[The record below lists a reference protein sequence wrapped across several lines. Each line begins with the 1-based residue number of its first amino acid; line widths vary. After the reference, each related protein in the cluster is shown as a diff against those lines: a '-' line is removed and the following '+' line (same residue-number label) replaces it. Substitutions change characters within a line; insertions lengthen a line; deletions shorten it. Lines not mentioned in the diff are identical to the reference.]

1 MAVVVDAKDCDA
13 FIALAAQENLAATPV
28 AVVTDDR
35 RMKMLFKGREIVNI
49 SRDFLDTNGVKQV
62 VTAEIDDS
70 VPHYFDVAEQSFR
83 SGLIQ
88 SLADLNV
95 CSKKGLSEMFDSTIG
110 ARTVFMPFG
119 GKTQLTTAIDI
130 AAKICSGETEVEA
143 VYDS

>member
-1 MAVVVDAKDCDA
+1 
-13 FIALAAQENLAATPV
+13 
-28 AVVTDDR
+28 
-35 RMKMLFKGREIVNI
+35 MKMLFKGREIVNI

-119 GKTQLTTAIDI
+119 GKTQLTPAIAM
-130 AAKICSGETEVEA
+130 AAKICGGETDVCDRIRLWLLLEVDERKPFYGGNLQYRHIGRKA
-143 VYDS
+143 DRCGL